1 MHSASSSAAISGSYS
16 GRTRFREGR
25 SSAGR
30 HRWPRAATVLPTTA
44 KAASAHKENH
54 IMIIK
59 GKLLIGVAIGAVAM
73 FLIADPLGDAHHGI
87 GQHNKFA
94 ADLGNILFYASLL
107 TAVALIVLIVI
118 ALFQRVLRSRR
129 ART

>member
-1 MHSASSSAAISGSYS
+1 
-16 GRTRFREGR
+16 
-25 SSAGR
+25 
-30 HRWPRAATVLPTTA
+30 
-44 KAASAHKENH
+44 
-54 IMIIK
+54 MIIK

-118 ALFQRVLRSRR
+118 ALFQRGLRSRR

>member
-1 MHSASSSAAISGSYS
+1 
-16 GRTRFREGR
+16 
-25 SSAGR
+25 
-30 HRWPRAATVLPTTA
+30 
-44 KAASAHKENH
+44 
-54 IMIIK
+54 MIIK

-94 ADLGNILFYASLL
+94 ADLGNFLFYASLL

-118 ALFQRVLRSRR
+118 ALFQRGLRSRR

>member
-1 MHSASSSAAISGSYS
+1 M
-16 GRTRFREGR
+16 F
-25 SSAGR
+25 
-30 HRWPRAATVLPTTA
+30 
-44 KAASAHKENH
+44 
-54 IMIIK
+54 IK
-59 GKLLIGVAIGAVAM
+59 GKLLIGVAIAAVAL

-94 ADLGNILFYASLL
+94 ADLGSILFYASPL

-118 ALFQRVLRSRR
+118 ALFQRGLRTRR

>member
-1 MHSASSSAAISGSYS
+1 M
-16 GRTRFREGR
+16 F
-25 SSAGR
+25 
-30 HRWPRAATVLPTTA
+30 
-44 KAASAHKENH
+44 
-54 IMIIK
+54 IK
-59 GKLLIGVAIGAVAM
+59 GKLLIGVAIAAVAL

-87 GQHNKFA
+87 GQHNEFA

-118 ALFQRVLRSRR
+118 ALFQRGLRARR